1 MQIGVRAHLNGIAWS
16 SEFRTVVQRLV
27 CCKLQWFLLELS
39 ISYIGCF
46 SCHKANV
53 RTNLSKQANFSTQIS
68 IFILY
73 CSGVLENAGIVCC
86 STDKCIPLTNI
97 WLNTT
102 SITRAHIYTGR
113 QLLNEFWRHAEP
125 IKEQRKNRPK
135 CILSR
140 GFILA
145 LVGIL

>member
-1 MQIGVRAHLNGIAWS
+1 MYFNL
-16 SEFRTVVQRLV
+16 FFVVAFN
-27 CCKLQWFLLELS
+27 CCKLEWFLSVLS

-102 SITRAHIYTGR
+102 SINIWLNTTSITRAHIYTGR
-113 QLLNEFWRHAEP
+113 QLLNEFWRHAKP